1 MKRIQLLDVVLLLV
15 LAVVAAALVVRTYR
29 PDAVSSALTDLSRR
43 EAVTVFVAV
52 PNPWRQQPLADL
64 PRRGDRFVGEGGR
77 DVASFAA
84 MTGETGYPVAVIHVR
99 ARIDAEK
106 RLWFHYGEILP
117 GANFSFRTD
126 RYTMDGLVLRVLPG
140 FVEDASAGAER
151 PRADG
156 AHAPDT
162 PAGG

>member
-1 MKRIQLLDVVLLLV
+1 MKRIQLLDGVLLLV
-15 LAVVAAALVVRTYR
+15 LAAVAVALAVRTFR
-29 PDAVSSALTDLSRR
+29 PDVVSSALTDLSRR
-43 EAVTVFVAV
+43 EAVTVFVAL

-77 DVASFAA
+77 DVAAFAA
-84 MTGETGYPVAVIHVR
+84 MTGETGYPVAVFHVR

-126 RYTMDGLVLRVLPG
+126 TYTMDGLVLRVLPG
-140 FVEDASAGAER
+140 FAEDDAAGRER
-151 PRADG
+151 P
-156 AHAPDT
+156 
-162 PAGG
+162 PAGGGRSS